1 MVEFTEKGA
10 YAKTD
15 IRTRFLES
23 GCPNKKARE
32 FLNGLHVKREEL
44 AAMGVDIDEKDYLST
59 ITGSLSFH
67 LANFASYRGADCR
80 HHSRTY

>member
-15 IRTRFLES
+15 LHTRFLES
-23 GCPNKKARE
+23 GCPNKKACE
-32 FLNGLHVKREEL
+32 FINGLHVKREEL
-44 AAMGVDIDEKDYLST
+44 ATVDVDIDEKDYLST
-59 ITGSLSFH
+59 ITSSLSFH
-67 LANFASYRGADCR
+67 LANFAAYRGVDCR